1 MPDFEITKPGKK
13 FNKELIGKTKV
24 NKAEKIQEIKGKA
37 QIAAENVI
45 QDVKSNDTNNV
56 QIAQGATLDVEQF
69 DPDKIGKKN
78 DNKNTIVEVA
88 PKQEQEPAPVKVPE
102 QETKAEE
109 KPVAEKAT
117 EPVTKAEAKPVAEK
131 ATEPVTKAEAKP
143 VAEKAPEPVTATK
156 PELDMEIVS
165 EPKTEAPATVRAATR
180 GDAPVQDAPV
190 QDAPAQDTPST
201 VNNNGYKGVQETF
214 AQLNNSKLSE
224 EEKAEIRNNIT
235 RATGLIDETEKFGNY
250 TLIPIKD
257 DEGLKIGYSYTDKN
271 GKAGEINMM
280 GYDRLT
286 RAENS
291 EDMDKAVNIF
301 GGKEGSVIASHT
313 ETVMDKIE
321 DFVENNIIAKIS
333 DSIDKIGDSIDKGWT
348 QVTHLKDE
356 EGNDTLLG
364 KINTFLFGEEDHK
377 HVLGYVR
384 DFVVDSWE
392 LIAEN
397 VGKEDTLN
405 GKINALLQSL
415 NTIVGGEEGNRNFA
429 GKIIDGV
436 GNFFTQ
442 ITRTK
447 DKDGNETFLGKLNT
461 AIGGEEGNRNII
473 GKGIDFLGKLWTHA
487 TRLTDKDGNT
497 TFLGS
502 LAKLAFG
509 TKEKPTLLGKLFG
522 YGYKDGATRINK
534 ETGNAEIFDKANKQW
549 VVVNTEPKDGEVVDD
564 GYGNIAVY
572 DAKTNAWIIQ
582 EDNNINNN
590 EEDPFVPVGVDL
602 NGNEIINAENEDGL
616 HNWEN
621 DELTNN
627 MTQEE
632 KMDFYNSLLNKDLSD
647 EEIKQ
652 ALAEAGIDYE
662 KDIKTYEGDY
672 NHNATEYEI
681 VHNKQ
686 SKEDVF
692 YEKQNINGQEVTTA
706 TIFRDANGNIT
717 QEERVEYDANGK
729 RIGSTNYLYDANGR
743 VLQNSETKFDENGK
757 IVSISDC
764 RTTYD
769 KEGKIASSVSI
780 EAKYKDGQLSAENK
794 IEYDKDGNIKTRT
807 TTSNNY
813 DKKGNLISSLVS
825 EYEGDGIAP
834 SAIYIT
840 NRDKQG
846 NLITD
851 KIDPKS
857 GKKIA
862 KSMVDPSGNTYNYK
876 ADAGTDSGFE
886 LTSVTNKNNETFVIK
901 DYMNNDG
908 ILDWKKLQQDGWGTS
923 LTGDSAQKAFADLLN
938 GASVDEIIAKYE
950 TNTEN
955 HAAQKISNNGNN
967 SHYNNPTGY
976 VNYTG
981 NSFYDAGANG
991 WAVGQTGSG
1000 LVWQDGNTD
1009 SNHFNNWT
1017 IAPGM
1022 TGSMSQFMEGFM
1034 RGRGGGSAGAH
1045 Y

>member
-1 MPDFEITKPGKK
+1 MGKDDNRSWYEKISDGVVELGENIWNEVKDFAVNLWNGIKETGKD
-13 FNKELIGKTKV
+13 IGKFFSDLGQKV
-24 NKAEKIQEIKGKA
+24 FGN
-37 QIAAENVI
+37 
-45 QDVKSNDTNNV
+45 TW
-56 QIAQGATLDVEQF
+56 
-69 DPDKIGKKN
+69 DKIKDFATDIFNGIKNAGKDIGKFFNGLGETIFGDSWAGIKN
-78 DNKNTIVEVA
+78 AVSDVWDGIKDAGKGIGNFFKEAGQGIGNFFSGLWKSITGRDDFV
-88 PKQEQEPAPVKVPE
+88 PVGRD
-102 QETKAEE
+102 
-109 KPVAEKAT
+109 
-117 EPVTKAEAKPVAEK
+117 
-131 ATEPVTKAEAKP
+131 
-143 VAEKAPEPVTATK
+143 
-156 PELDMEIVS
+156 LDGNEIID
-165 EPKTEAPATVRAATR
+165 PI
-180 GDAPVQDAPV
+180 
-190 QDAPAQDTPST
+190 
-201 VNNNGYKGVQETF
+201 NNGYIEDP
-214 AQLNNSKLSE
+214 E
-224 EEKAEIRNNIT
+224 
-235 RATGLIDETEKFGNY
+235 TGL
-250 TLIPIKD
+250 
-257 DEGLKIGYSYTDKN
+257 
-271 GKAGEINMM
+271 
-280 GYDRLT
+280 
-286 RAENS
+286 
-291 EDMDKAVNIF
+291 
-301 GGKEGSVIASHT
+301 
-313 ETVMDKIE
+313 
-321 DFVENNIIAKIS
+321 
-333 DSIDKIGDSIDKGWT
+333 W
-348 QVTHLKDE
+348 
-356 EGNDTLLG
+356 
-364 KINTFLFGEEDHK
+364 
-377 HVLGYVR
+377 
-384 DFVVDSWE
+384 
-392 LIAEN
+392 
-397 VGKEDTLN
+397 
-405 GKINALLQSL
+405 
-415 NTIVGGEEGNRNFA
+415 
-429 GKIIDGV
+429 
-436 GNFFTQ
+436 
-442 ITRTK
+442 
-447 DKDGNETFLGKLNT
+447 
-461 AIGGEEGNRNII
+461 
-473 GKGIDFLGKLWTHA
+473 
-487 TRLTDKDGNT
+487 
-497 TFLGS
+497 
-502 LAKLAFG
+502 
-509 TKEKPTLLGKLFG
+509 
-522 YGYKDGATRINK
+522 YK
-534 ETGNAEIFDKANKQW
+534 
-549 VVVNTEPKDGEVVDD
+549 
-564 GYGNIAVY
+564 
-572 DAKTNAWIIQ
+572 
-582 EDNNINNN
+582 N

-729 RIGSTNYLYDANGR
+729 RIGSTFYLYDTNGR

-757 IVSISDC
+757 IVSTSDC
-764 RTTYD
+764 KTKYD
-769 KEGKIASSVSI
+769 ANGNITGSVSI
-780 EAKYKDGQLSAENK
+780 EVKYKDGQLSAENK

-825 EYEGDGIAP
+825 EYEEDNIAP

-840 NRDKQG
+840 NKDKQG

-857 GKKIA
+857 GKKIG

-886 LTSVTNKNNETFVIK
+886 LTSVTNKSGQTYEINNYV
-901 DYMNNDG
+901 NNDG

-923 LTGDSAQKAFADLLN
+923 LTGDSAQQAFADLLN

-1009 SNHFNNWT
+1009 PNHFNNWT
-1017 IAPGM
+1017 NAPGM